1 MLYGIREVFVDAC
14 YVYVRKCTSPDQSGN
29 DHGGS
34 DTKTQSS
41 QNEMEIVTISLKR
54 PQKIWLRAPSTEPIG
69 GCFDEIEMGAPTVVF
84 DATQNKTIVRVGF
97 KRVRFGCTLPQ
108 CITVPMPDPPVPL
121 ETSGKKKT
129 RKKVAISTP
138 LSIAER
144 VKRIDELIKKNPQLA
159 RLRGSRVRKLKHQ
172 VLRKQ
177 REANR
182 EIRDSG
188 HDHKE
193 ILYVLTHSL
202 VLLLSKT
209 YTCRL
214 TLSLVVSMSPFAWT
228 LYLPYEHTQSPD
240 KTRSRWRSFK
250 NCVFRSF

>member
-1 MLYGIREVFVDAC
+1 
-14 YVYVRKCTSPDQSGN
+14 
-29 DHGGS
+29 
-34 DTKTQSS
+34 
-41 QNEMEIVTISLKR
+41 MEIVTISLKR
-54 PQKIWLRAPSTEPIG
+54 PQKIWLRAPCTEPTG
-69 GCFDEIEMGAPTVVF
+69 DCFDEIEMGAPTIVF
-84 DATQNKTIVRVGF
+84 DAAQNKTIVRVGF

-108 CITVPMPDPPVPL
+108 CKTVRMPDPPVPL
-121 ETSGKKKT
+121 EGKKKT
-129 RKKVAISTP
+129 RKKVGISTP
-138 LSIAER
+138 LSIAEK
-144 VKRIDELIKKNPQLA
+144 VKRIDELIEKNPQLA

-172 VLRKQ
+172 VLLKQ

-182 EIRDSG
+182 EIREANREIRGSG